1 MFVGSSKNAEL
12 LLMKNSAVCSK
23 FLKIT
28 AYSTSLPFSRA
39 FVLESF
45 LVWSNVKLEDKCP
58 HIHVPAHLTKNRQQ
72 AIVPLHPKLVEEF
85 QKTQLGKGK
94 MDFLF
99 PHYSNPDR
107 RFQRHRREAG
117 VESIDETGRKLDF
130 HSFRYTFA
138 TKLARQGVS
147 QRLTQ
152 ELMRHSD
159 PRLTA
164 NLYTDV
170 SHLPTFEVVQNLD
183 CRVLLG

>member
-1 MFVGSSKNAEL
+1 
-12 LLMKNSAVCSK
+12 
-23 FLKIT
+23 
-28 AYSTSLPFSRA
+28 
-39 FVLESF
+39 
-45 LVWSNVKLEDKCP
+45 
-58 HIHVPAHLTKNRQQ
+58 
-72 AIVPLHPKLVEEF
+72 
-85 QKTQLGKGK
+85 

-170 SHLPTFEVVQNLD
+170 SHLPTFEVVQNLEWIEEESEEGAKLSES
-183 CRVLLG
+183 CPHTVSYTHLTLPTILLV